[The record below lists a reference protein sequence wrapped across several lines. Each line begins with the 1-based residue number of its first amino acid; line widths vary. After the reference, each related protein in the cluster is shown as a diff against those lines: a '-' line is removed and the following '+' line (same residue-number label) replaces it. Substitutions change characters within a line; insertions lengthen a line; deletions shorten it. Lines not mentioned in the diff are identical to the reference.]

1 MKTLINDTYV
11 TVELFN
17 YEQNTDD
24 KYCDTSPLT
33 GELVKPFALANIK
46 LVSNECI
53 EPIIDT
59 LVCRVS
65 IRLVDNLYPKMVFT
79 VADKTEHLDNDYDT
93 GGFSDWFIEEVLEDL
108 SNAIQYNEL

>member
-1 MKTLINDTYV
+1 V
-11 TVELFN
+11 TVDLFN
-17 YEQNTDD
+17 YEQHTDD

-33 GELVKPFALANIK
+33 GKLVKPFALANIK
-46 LVSNECI
+46 LVSNERI
-53 EPIIDT
+53 EPIVDT

-79 VADKTEHLDNDYDT
+79 VADKTEHLDNDYDI